1 MILHITNDYSG
12 STVYKE
18 LISAIDLKTI
28 PQIVFHP
35 IKSRYQFNKN
45 NIEFKT
51 KYSKIIYANIL
62 NKHYDRIF
70 YKRKVKKISNYIEN
84 TLSVKS
90 FKIIHA
96 HTWYSDGG
104 TAYLISKKY
113 GIPYITTI
121 RNSDIHYFYK
131 YQIFNRVFAKEILL
145 HSSKIIV
152 LSPSYKNKLLNLYFF
167 TNKEKEIIESK
178 IEIIPNGVNN
188 FWIKNFNKSPKL
200 ERNVFKETVNILYV
214 GKFSKGK
221 NLEQLINAI
230 TKINKKKKFN
240 LFLHIVGHGG
250 NNKDNIMSL
259 IKKNNNYIKYYGK
272 VEDRN
277 ILLDIYRSCDIFAMP
292 SKRETFGLVYI
303 EALLQ
308 GLPIL
313 FTKGEGID
321 GLYNKDIGESLD
333 NINTREIEMKI
344 YKLINSLTN
353 YKIDYDLLI
362 KNHNWYNIAGR
373 YLDIYNQI

>member
-1 MILHITNDYSG
+1 
-12 STVYKE
+12 
-18 LISAIDLKTI
+18 
-28 PQIVFHP
+28 
-35 IKSRYQFNKN
+35 
-45 NIEFKT
+45 
-51 KYSKIIYANIL
+51 
-62 NKHYDRIF
+62 
-70 YKRKVKKISNYIEN
+70 
-84 TLSVKS
+84 
-90 FKIIHA
+90 
-96 HTWYSDGG
+96 
-104 TAYLISKKY
+104 
-113 GIPYITTI
+113 
-121 RNSDIHYFYK
+121 
-131 YQIFNRVFAKEILL
+131 
-145 HSSKIIV
+145 IIV

-308 GLPIL
+308 G
-313 FTKGEGID
+313 
-321 GLYNKDIGESLD
+321 
-333 NINTREIEMKI
+333 
-344 YKLINSLTN
+344 
-353 YKIDYDLLI
+353 
-362 KNHNWYNIAGR
+362 
-373 YLDIYNQI
+373 

>member
-1 MILHITNDYSG
+1 
-12 STVYKE
+12 
-18 LISAIDLKTI
+18 
-28 PQIVFHP
+28 
-35 IKSRYQFNKN
+35 
-45 NIEFKT
+45 
-51 KYSKIIYANIL
+51 
-62 NKHYDRIF
+62 
-70 YKRKVKKISNYIEN
+70 EN

-152 LSPSYKNKLLNLYFF
+152 LSPSYKNKLLNLYFI
-167 TNKEKEIIESK
+167 TNKEKEIIEYK

-240 LFLHIVGHGG
+240 LFLHIVGH
-250 NNKDNIMSL
+250 
-259 IKKNNNYIKYYGK
+259 
-272 VEDRN
+272 
-277 ILLDIYRSCDIFAMP
+277 
-292 SKRETFGLVYI
+292 
-303 EALLQ
+303 
-308 GLPIL
+308 
-313 FTKGEGID
+313 
-321 GLYNKDIGESLD
+321 
-333 NINTREIEMKI
+333 
-344 YKLINSLTN
+344 
-353 YKIDYDLLI
+353 
-362 KNHNWYNIAGR
+362 
-373 YLDIYNQI
+373 